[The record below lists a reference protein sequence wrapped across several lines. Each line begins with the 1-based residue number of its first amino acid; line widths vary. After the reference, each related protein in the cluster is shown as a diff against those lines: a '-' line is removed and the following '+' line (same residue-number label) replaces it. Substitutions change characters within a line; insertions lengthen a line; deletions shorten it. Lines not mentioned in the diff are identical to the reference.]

1 MTLAGYACGVMEL
14 RANVPLAAYTTLG
27 LGGPASSWAE
37 VASEAE
43 LPEALAWAEAREL
56 DVLVLGAGSN
66 VLVSDGGFKGLV
78 LHLVLHGEQ
87 ETGAGR
93 VRVAAGENWDAFVAR
108 SVARGW
114 AGVECLS
121 GIPGSVGATPVQNV
135 GAYGQ
140 EVAEVITQ
148 VRAWDRREGAWV
160 ELPAAECSF
169 GYRTSRFNTADRGR
183 FVITAVEYQLHPGS
197 SATLRYPELRE
208 RAGGAASLAAVREAV
223 LALRRGK
230 AMVLDPGEPDSRSAG
245 SFFKNPVLSLAEA
258 EALEARADGARPPQ
272 FAGTSSSVKIP
283 AAWLI
288 EHAGIGK
295 GFRLPASGMHVSTK
309 HVLALVND
317 GRGTAAEAMALA
329 EHIRATV
336 AARWGVRLELEPVP
350 VGF

>member
-1 MTLAGYACGVMEL
+1 MTAL
-14 RANVPLAAYTTLG
+14 RENVPLAAHTTLG
-27 LGGPASSWAE
+27 LGGPARYWAD
-37 VASEAE
+37 VAREAE
-43 LPEALAWAEAREL
+43 LPEVLAWAGARRL
-56 DVLVLGAGSN
+56 AVLVLGAGSN
-66 VLVSDGGFKGLV
+66 VLASDGGFAGLA
-78 LHLVLHGEQ
+78 LHLALEGEQ

-93 VRVAAGENWDAFVAR
+93 VRVAAGENWDAVVAR
-108 SVARGW
+108 GVVRGW

-148 VRAWDRREGAWV
+148 VRAWDRREHVWV
-160 ELPAAECSF
+160 ELTAAECGF
-169 GYRTSRFNTADRGR
+169 GYRASRFNAADRGR
-183 FVITAVEYQLHPGS
+183 FVITAVEFQLHPGG
-197 SATLRYPELRE
+197 AARLRYPELRQHI
-208 RAGGAASLAAVREAV
+208 RGDASLTAVREAV

-258 EALEARADGARPPQ
+258 EALDARADGARPPQ
-272 FAGTSSSVKIP
+272 FTGTSGSVKIS

-295 GFRLPASGMHVSTK
+295 GFRLPASGIHVSTK

-317 GRGTAAEAMALA
+317 GRGTAAEVMALA
-329 EHIRATV
+329 EHIRSTV
-336 AARWGVRLELEPVP
+336 AARWGVRLELEPVA